1 VDSIVAMT
9 LRDQVSAVLDQI
21 PIDFGGG
28 CSVSKGTVMADLI
41 ARNRIKRSIDIGIY
55 RGRSFFPQA
64 IGHKVSNGKVYGI
77 DPYTNSDAE
86 EHDHLD
92 SDRINDFINSTDFAA
107 MYATVD
113 GMRTQFGV
121 ATNSEIVRERS
132 HDAAKKLTGKFGLI
146 HIDGNHDTAPVVQDV
161 DDYLPLL
168 ESEGFLVM
176 DDISWPSVKPAVD
189 IVSAQLALI
198 YARVDS
204 MNDYAVFWNGT
215 NARKKARLRVR
226 VAEMGEN

>member
-1 VDSIVAMT
+1 MT
-9 LRDQVSAVLDQI
+9 LRDQVATVLNQI

-28 CSVSKGTVMADLI
+28 CSISKGTVMADLI
-41 ARNRIKRSIDIGIY
+41 AHNRVKQSIDIGIY

-64 IGHKVSNGKVYGI
+64 IGHKTTGGKVYGI
-77 DPYTNSDAE
+77 DPYTNADAE

-107 MYATVD
+107 MFDTVD

-121 ATNSEIVRERS
+121 ADSSVIVRERS
-132 HDAAKKLTGKFGLI
+132 HDAAAHLDGKFGLI

-168 ESEGFLVM
+168 APDGFLVM

-189 IVSAQLALI
+189 KVSERLTLI

-215 NARKKARLRVR
+215 NARRKNRLRVR
-226 VAEMGEN
+226 VAQMGEN